1 MVEDPAVDCLGR
13 MGKAARRPHV
23 AVAWSRISAGM
34 IVSQQD
40 ARAPVHR
47 RVDHDRAE
55 REIRSA
61 LVPIVVREMKAIQ
74 VVVDMGDPEPLT
86 ARIALRHAA
95 RKECAGGGEA
105 VKLERKFGTLIS
117 HEPRLKK
124 IGRGNDRN
132 RVR

>member
-40 ARAPVHR
+40 ARAPMHG
-47 RVDHDRAE
+47 RVDHDRAK
-55 REIRSA
+55 REIRPV
-61 LVPIVVREMKAIQ
+61 LVPVVVREVKAVQ
-74 VVVDMGDPEPLT
+74 VVVDMGDPQPLT

-105 VKLERKFGTLIS
+105 VELERKFGTLIS
-117 HEPRLKK
+117 HAPRLKK